1 MRAALL
7 RLRAAGGGDDP
18 VADPVAEP
26 ALGGGKQPPGGVSS
40 HLSAVLRALDILAA
54 VVGASEGEDAVR
66 AA

>member
-7 RLRAAGGGDDP
+7 RLRAAGGSDE
-18 VADPVAEP
+18 PVAEP
-26 ALGGGKQPPGGVSS
+26 ALGGGKQPPWGVSS
-40 HLSAVLRALDILAA
+40 HLSAVLSALDILAA